1 MITTL
6 KKIYFRKRKKE
17 PDIKEIEEL
26 LKHHDVKIINAT
38 FDYMEKLLKYFEE
51 QYIWRIFVFDKNDIH
66 DNPFIPYFPSDYYY
80 SREYIRKKFKKVNSI
95 YMQSLEYYKPDYYCS
110 AIVDIY

>member
-1 MITTL
+1 MTTTL
-6 KKIYFRKRKKE
+6 KKIYFRKKKKE

-26 LKHHDVKIINAT
+26 LKHHDIEIINAT

-51 QYIWRIFVFDKNDIH
+51 QYIWRIHVFEKDNIH

-80 SREYIRKKFKKVNSI
+80 IREYIRKKFKKVNTI
-95 YMQSLEYYKPDYYCS
+95 YMQSLEYCKPDYYCS
-110 AIVDIY
+110 AIVDIE

>member
-1 MITTL
+1 MTTTL
-6 KKIYFRKRKKE
+6 KKIYFRKKKKE

-26 LKHHDVKIINAT
+26 LKHHDIEIINAT

-51 QYIWRIFVFDKNDIH
+51 QYIWRIYVFEKDNIH

-80 SREYIRKKFKKVNSI
+80 IREYISKKFKKVNTI
-95 YMQSLEYYKPDYYCS
+95 YMQSLKYCKPDYYCS
-110 AIVDIY
+110 AIVDIE

>member
-1 MITTL
+1 MTTTL
-6 KKIYFRKRKKE
+6 KKIYFSKRKKE

-26 LKHHDVKIINAT
+26 LKHHDIEIINTT

-51 QYIWRIFVFDKNDIH
+51 QYIWHIHVFDKDNIY

-80 SREYIRKKFKKVNSI
+80 SREYIRKKFKKVNKI
-95 YMQSLEYYKPDYYCS
+95 YMQSLEYCKSDYYCS
-110 AIVDIY
+110 AIVDIE

>member
-17 PDIKEIEEL
+17 PDMKEIEEL
-26 LKHHDVKIINAT
+26 LKHHDVEIVNAT
-38 FDYMEKLLKYFEE
+38 FDYMEKLLKYFEK
-51 QYIWRIFVFDKNDIH
+51 QYIWRIFVFDKDDIH

-80 SREYIRKKFKKVNSI
+80 ICLLYTSPSPRDRQKSRMPS
-95 YMQSLEYYKPDYYCS
+95 S
-110 AIVDIY
+110 A